1 MPGQIIRSEIDEEIS
16 EVRVQGGRRCL
27 GTFRVSPLVRQQP
40 PNCQSHA
47 QLQVQEISVRVL
59 VVLVLQ
65 FCCYCFASFRLSA
78 CLA

>member
-1 MPGQIIRSEIDEEIS
+1 ME
-16 EVRVQGGRRCL
+16 L
-27 GTFRVSPLVRQQP
+27 FRVSPLVRQQP

-65 FCCYCFASFRLSA
+65 FCYYCFRELSLE
-78 CLA
+78 CLLSVVVERTSLYRGGRQFEPA